1 MNTKFVAGIPR
12 AKQVGLEH
20 AKKNLRRCELWLED
34 PPPLGMSMLRDSM
47 VFFWKASLNHLLTK
61 VFVEQLW
68 LDRVGEQLH
77 VHSPKLFHVCIVMV
91 Q

>member
-34 PPPLGMSMLRDSM
+34 PPPGYEHAQGFNG
-47 VFFWKASLNHLLTK
+47 FFWKASLNHLLTK

-68 LDRVGEQLH
+68 LDRVG
-77 VHSPKLFHVCIVMV
+77 
-91 Q
+91 